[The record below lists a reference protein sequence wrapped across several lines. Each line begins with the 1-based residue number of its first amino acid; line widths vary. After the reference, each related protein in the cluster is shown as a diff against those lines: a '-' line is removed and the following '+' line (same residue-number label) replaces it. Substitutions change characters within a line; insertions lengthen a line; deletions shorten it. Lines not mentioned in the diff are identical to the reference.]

1 MANRIVR
8 SIRAIRDINKQP
20 LFTNEQN
27 DLLSDTNDDV
37 YVRLARRYE
46 RITGLPELENKFR
59 NHVKDYN
66 QFKDDTQNMLIFLNN
81 ENERQ
86 DKMIDK
92 LNTDVDDLNKKAKR
106 LKDITDE
113 HTEQLKSITDDLN
126 EFKTDVKNNREQVQA
141 KLDELSSTLD
151 TIQENDKQD
160 KLQSQIDDINKTLD
174 AIKTDLE
181 ETKAI
186 EDMKQLNQ
194 SLKNFFSVSSN
205 VSENLVGSKDFL
217 YFDIY
222 SIIDNSDL
230 DIKNI
235 KVTQQEMD
243 KIGGL
248 SEEEVYPID
257 ETDITKKNNHY
268 LSLRVNTLNYQH
280 IYVFTLYINDVPYHI
295 RQVRYTDYE

>member
-8 SIRAIRDINKQP
+8 SIREIRDINKQP
-20 LFTNEQN
+20 LHTNEQN

-37 YVRLARRYE
+37 YVRLRRRYE

-86 DKMIDK
+86 DMMIDK
-92 LNTDVDDLNKKAKR
+92 LNTDVNDLIKKAKR

-113 HTEQLKSITDDLN
+113 HTEQLKSLTDDLN

-141 KLDELSSTLD
+141 KLNELSSTLD

-160 KLQSQIDDINKTLD
+160 KLQSEIDELRKSLDGLTSDIYESQLYH
-174 AIKTDLE
+174 DLSFVR
-181 ETKAI
+181 K
-186 EDMKQLNQ
+186 
-194 SLKNFFSVSSN
+194 FFSVSSN
-205 VSENLVGSKDFL
+205 VTENVAGVKDHV

-222 SIIDNSDL
+222 SIVDN
-230 DIKNI
+230 
-235 KVTQQEMD
+235 
-243 KIGGL
+243 
-248 SEEEVYPID
+248 
-257 ETDITKKNNHY
+257 TDINISISEQELNQDGSFSDEKYLVENDDYKINKAHYNY
-268 LSLRVNTLNYQH
+268 LSIEIDTSQYQH
-280 IYVFTLYINDVPYHI
+280 IHVFTIKINNEPYHSL
-295 RQVRYTDYE
+295 QVKFSDY

>member
-46 RITGLPELENKFR
+46 RITGLPALENKFR
-59 NHVKDYN
+59 MHLKDYN
-66 QFKDDTQNMLIFLNN
+66 QFKDDTQNMLIYLNN

-113 HTEQLKSITDDLN
+113 HTEQLKSLTDDLN
-126 EFKTDVKNNREQVQA
+126 DFKTDVKNNREQVQS

-151 TIQENDKQD
+151 KIQENDKQD
-160 KLQSQIDDINKTLD
+160 KLQSEIDELRKT
-174 AIKTDLE
+174 IETIQSDLE
-181 ETKAI
+181 ENKAM
-186 EDMKQLNQ
+186 EDLKQLKQN
-194 SLKNFFSVSSN
+194 LANFHSVSSN
-205 VSENLVGSKDFL
+205 VSENVANVKDHV

-222 SIIDNSDL
+222 SIASNSDI
-230 DIKNI
+230 DISI
-235 KVTQQEMD
+235 SVQEMQ
-243 KIGGL
+243 
-248 SEEEVYPID
+248 
-257 ETDITKKNNHY
+257 KNGSLNKRKFLLVNNDYTTSTPNNNY
-268 LSLRVNTLNYQH
+268 LSVGIDTKDYQH
-280 IYVFTLYINDVPYHI
+280 IQIFTLYINNINYYTL
-295 RQVRYTDYE
+295 QVKFSDY